1 MRSMRLIG
9 SVAAALIATCALTGN
24 AGGADTR
31 AKADVACRPAAAK
44 LHYDCTIKLMNAATG
59 EPLTG
64 VDLIVNAEMPSMPMA
79 HNVRPVKAT
88 AAADPGTYQA
98 QLELEMHG
106 VWALRLDVS
115 GRVRDRV
122 VKPLRF
128 EDDGVTEGSTAGSRH
143 EH

>member
-31 AKADVACRPAAAK
+31 AKADVACRPAAK

-64 VDLIVNAEMPSMPMA
+64 VDLTVNAEMPSMPMRTA
-79 HNVRPVKAT
+79 NALISHGLRGFQRGSSRDVR
-88 AAADPGTYQA
+88 
-98 QLELEMHG
+98 L
-106 VWALRLDVS
+106 
-115 GRVRDRV
+115 
-122 VKPLRF
+122 
-128 EDDGVTEGSTAGSRH
+128 
-143 EH
+143 